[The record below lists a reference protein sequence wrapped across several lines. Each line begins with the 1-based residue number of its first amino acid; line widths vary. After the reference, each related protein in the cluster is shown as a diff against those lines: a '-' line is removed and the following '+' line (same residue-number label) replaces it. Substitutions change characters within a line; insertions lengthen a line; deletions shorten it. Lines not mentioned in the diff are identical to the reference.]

1 MSGDADSA
9 ARRHAYDSSIKLPFD
24 TNSRQ
29 NYRIRLQD
37 LAAAIFLQPNF
48 AAAFKICSLSRN
60 RTSNHVPAPLLIVYE
75 MTYIPRSTPKAPLFF
90 SAIG

>member
-1 MSGDADSA
+1 MSGYADSA

-37 LAAAIFLQPNF
+37 LAAAIFCN
-48 AAAFKICSLSRN
+48 
-60 RTSNHVPAPLLIVYE
+60 LILRRHLKYVHYLE
-75 MTYIPRSTPKAPLFF
+75 AETLIMRPRHCL
-90 SAIG
+90 